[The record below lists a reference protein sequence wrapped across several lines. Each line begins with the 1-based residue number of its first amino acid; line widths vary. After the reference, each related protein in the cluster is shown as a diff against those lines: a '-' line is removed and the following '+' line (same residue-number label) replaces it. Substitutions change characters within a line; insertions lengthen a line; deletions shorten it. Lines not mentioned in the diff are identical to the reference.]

1 MPQTTQGVATD
12 SETTAAGAKP
22 AGLDRST
29 RNIFIA
35 LMLGMLVASISQ
47 TIVGPAMPR
56 IVAELGGIDH
66 YSWLATAAMLVSAIT
81 VPIVG
86 KMSDLYGRRSFY
98 LGGLVVF
105 MAGSILSGFAQNFWW
120 LIAARAVQGAGM
132 GTLMPLS
139 QTIIGDIIPP
149 RQRGKYQGLMGGVF
163 GLASILGP
171 LVGGFVTDHWGWR
184 YLFFITL
191 PIGVVAFFGISR
203 FLHLEHTPRESVVDK
218 AGIGVLSL
226 TLILLLVPT
235 SLGGTTLDWGSPAII
250 GMYVA
255 GIIALGA
262 FIAIERR
269 AVEPVLPLRLFRSPL
284 FTLSNVAAFMV
295 SVMMFG
301 AMIYLPVYAQGVL
314 GASATN
320 SGLILMPMSVA
331 MIGLSIVSGLVI
343 TKTGR
348 YKLQTILGILIMG
361 VGFWLLTQL
370 HYGSSQVELTLSM
383 IVFGIGLGMALQV
396 FTLIIQ
402 NSAQRK
408 DLGVATA
415 STQFFR
421 NVGSTV
427 GTAVFGTIMT
437 SGLAGNIASHLPAQ
451 VVAQMKAS
459 GQQISAGSVLD
470 PAALSTLPP
479 QITHG
484 VQQGLADSLHT
495 VFVWGLVPFVL
506 ALLAALF
513 IKEVPLRDTVHTPDE
528 AGIEML
534 DTLSQSAPQDEL
546 KVPLGREA
554 GNTRTHERLLGL
566 RLALLADTAL
576 RGDRPLLTRA
586 VLRLGEGDL
595 DAGAAL
601 LHRTARM
608 LTTEDPSIA
617 ADTERFAVEV
627 AARAKAEGG
636 VLDEALK
643 RELATAI
650 AERDAHEVMTTVEPT
665 VAERY
670 EAVDVRMLE
679 RVGDDLTAAYLVD
692 RQQAR
697 RVEHEAAS
705 AR

>member
-12 SETTAAGAKP
+12 SVPAPAGAKP

-86 KMSDLYGRRSFY
+86 KMSDLYGRRGFY

-120 LIAARAVQGAGM
+120 LIAARAIQGAGM

-184 YLFFITL
+184 WLFFITL
-191 PIGVVAFFGISR
+191 PVGVFAFFGISR

-255 GIIALGA
+255 GVISLGA
-262 FIAIERR
+262 FIAIERK

-284 FTLSNVAAFMV
+284 FTLSNIAAFMV

-331 MIGLSIVSGLVI
+331 MIGLSILSGLVI

-370 HYGSSQVELTLSM
+370 HYGSTQTELTLSM

-437 SGLAGNIASHLPAQ
+437 SGLAANIASHLPAR
-451 VVAQMKAS
+451 VVEQMRAS
-459 GQQISAGSVLD
+459 GQEINAGSVLD
-470 PAALSTLPP
+470 PSALAKLPA
-479 QITHG
+479 QIVHG
-484 VQQGLADSLHT
+484 VQQGLADSLHS
-495 VFVWGLVPFVL
+495 VFVWGLVPFAL

-534 DTLSQSAPQDEL
+534 DTLSQSAPDDEL

-586 VLRLGEGDL
+586 VVRLGEGDL

-608 LTTEDPSIA
+608 LTTEDASIA

-636 VLDEALK
+636 VLDDALK

-650 AERDAHEVMTTVEPT
+650 ADRDAHEVMTTVEPT

-670 EAVDVRMLE
+670 EAVDVQMLE
-679 RVGDDLTAAYLVD
+679 WVGDDLTAAYLVD

-697 RVEHEAAS
+697 RVEQQAAS